1 MEIKKNKIAFGPEYG
16 FNPPEIGI
24 EEFMYFPNYV
34 ADVNLKG
41 MFLIKYRHIESDRVT
56 KVTISPQSLV
66 ASGVLDLDKLKEF
79 LK

>member
-1 MEIKKNKIAFGPEYG
+1 MKKNKISFGPEYG
-16 FNPPEIGI
+16 INPPNVGI
-24 EEFMYFPNYV
+24 EEFMYFTNYV

-66 ASGVLDLDKLKEF
+66 ASGALDLDKLKEF

>member
-1 MEIKKNKIAFGPEYG
+1 MKRNKISFGPEYG
-16 FNPPEIGI
+16 FNPPNIGI

-56 KVTISPQSLV
+56 KVTMSPQSLV
-66 ASGVLDLDKLKEF
+66 ASGALDLDKLKEF